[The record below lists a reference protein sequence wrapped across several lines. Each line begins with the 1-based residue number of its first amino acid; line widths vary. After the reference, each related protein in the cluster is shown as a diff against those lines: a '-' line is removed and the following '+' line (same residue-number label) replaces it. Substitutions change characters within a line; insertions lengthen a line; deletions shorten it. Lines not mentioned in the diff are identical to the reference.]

1 MFLRSKIKDEVSDYY
16 AIVVD
21 EVIDRF
27 SNKEILLLCLRYVR
41 LCVNEKPYIC
51 ETFFDSLHIQ
61 GRPTGQ
67 TIGNSVLLLLQK
79 NGIDL
84 SRCPAQAYDGASAM
98 ISEAS
103 RAISLIKKEKT
114 LAEYAHCRNHI
125 LNLAISYAC
134 KNQSI
139 KKFMDNLTSVCKFF
153 ENLPKRQKNF
163 A

>member
-1 MFLRSKIKDEVSDYY
+1 M
-16 AIVVD
+16 
-21 EVIDRF
+21 
-27 SNKEILLLCLRYVR
+27 
-41 LCVNEKPYIC
+41 
-51 ETFFDSLHIQ
+51 
-61 GRPTGQ
+61 
-67 TIGNSVLLLLQK
+67 LLLQK

-103 RAISLIKKEKT
+103 RAISLIKKEKP

-134 KNQSI
+134 KNQST

-163 A
+163 AWFL

>member
-1 MFLRSKIKDEVSDYY
+1 MTLYTSK
-16 AIVVD
+16 VD
-21 EVIDRF
+21 QQ
-27 SNKEILLLCLRYVR
+27 VR
-41 LCVNEKPYIC
+41 LLVTVC
-51 ETFFDSLHIQ
+51 
-61 GRPTGQ
+61 
-67 TIGNSVLLLLQK
+67 VLLLLQK

-84 SRCPAQAYDGASAM
+84 SRCPAQAYDGASAT

-103 RAISLIKKEKT
+103 RAISLIKKEKP

-163 A
+163 AWFL